1 MFIVRE
7 SFPLRETAGPA
18 WADPVEESM
27 ISQIEE
33 MYSASIRNM
42 KRSIIRELLKL
53 TAQPDIIS
61 FAGGLPSP
69 ESFPV
74 EELKT
79 VMNEIMDREAHVVLQ
94 YGTTEGDMELR
105 SHLVNRHYRS
115 QENMDITERNLVI
128 TTASQQ
134 ALDLIGKIFINPGDD
149 VICGAPT
156 YLGGINAFAAYG
168 ARFKTVELDEE
179 GMRADLLETLLESM
193 KKAGKRAKFLYC
205 VPDFQ
210 NPTGITMSHERRRQ
224 IVEICQRHNLL
235 IIEDSP
241 YRELRF
247 DGQNVPTLYSLA
259 KPGSVVLLG
268 TMSKILCPSFRI
280 GWVVAC
286 EEITDK
292 IVVAKQSA
300 DLCTS
305 LFTQRIAARYMQKG
319 YMNERIAK
327 TVEIYRRKRDVML
340 GAFEKYMPDG
350 VRWVKPEGGLFLFL
364 TVPESIDCQDLF
376 HKAIAEKVAFV
387 IGSAFY
393 PDGSG
398 HNTMRLNFSFCSEE
412 QIEEG
417 VKRLARVIAA
427 ELR

>member
-1 MFIVRE
+1 
-7 SFPLRETAGPA
+7 
-18 WADPVEESM
+18 M

-33 MYSASIRNM
+33 TYSVNIRNM
-42 KRSIIRELLKL
+42 KRSVIRELLKL

-74 EELKT
+74 EELKQ
-79 VMNEIMDREAHVVLQ
+79 VMIEIMDTEPYPVLQ

-105 SHLVNRHYRS
+105 RHLVEKHYVA
-115 QENMDITERNLVI
+115 QENMQITTDNLVI

-134 ALDLIGKIFINPGDD
+134 ALDLIGKIFIDPGDEI
-149 VICGAPT
+149 VCGAPT

-168 ARFKTVELDEE
+168 ARFCTVELDDE
-179 GMRADLLETLLESM
+179 GMRADLLERLLDTM
-193 KKAGKRAKFLYC
+193 KKEGRRAKFLYC

-210 NPTGITMSHERRRQ
+210 NPTGITMSERRRRDLVA
-224 IVEICQRHNLL
+224 IAEAHNLL

-247 DGQNVPTLYSLA
+247 EGVNPPTIYSLA
-259 KPGSVVLLG
+259 KPGNVVLLG

-286 EEITDK
+286 EELVDK

-305 LFTQRIAARYMQKG
+305 AFTQRIAARYMQKG
-319 YMNERIAK
+319 HMNARIAR
-327 TVEIYRRKRDVML
+327 TVDLYREKRDTML
-340 GAFEKYMPDG
+340 SAFEEHMPPG
-350 VRWVKPEGGLFLFL
+350 VTWVKPQGGLFLFL
-364 TVPESIDCQDLF
+364 RAPESIDCTKMF
-376 HKAIAEKVAFV
+376 PKAIAEKVAYV

-393 PDGSG
+393 PDGTG
-398 HNTMRLNFSFCSEE
+398 HNTMRMNFSFSSKE
-412 QIEEG
+412 QITEG
-417 VKRLARVIAA
+417 VRRLARVIKA
-427 ELR
+427 EL

>member
-1 MFIVRE
+1 
-7 SFPLRETAGPA
+7 
-18 WADPVEESM
+18 M

-33 MYSASIRNM
+33 TYSTSIRNM
-42 KRSIIRELLKL
+42 KRSVIRELLKL
-53 TAQPDIIS
+53 TSQPDIIS

-74 EELKT
+74 QELKQ
-79 VMNEIMDREAHVVLQ
+79 VMMEMMDTEAAEVLQ
-94 YGTTEGDMELR
+94 YGTTEGDIELR
-105 SHLVNRHYRS
+105 RHLVEKLYNAR
-115 QENMDITERNLVI
+115 ENMPITINNLVI

-134 ALDLIGKIFINPGDD
+134 ALDLIGKIFIDPGDE

-168 ARFKTVELDEE
+168 ARFRTVELDSE
-179 GMRADLLETLLESM
+179 GMRSDRLVQLLDTM
-193 KKAGKRAKFLYC
+193 KKAGRRPKFLYC

-224 IVEICQRHNLL
+224 IIEIAAQHNLL

-247 DGQNVPTLYSLA
+247 EGENPPTIYSMA
-259 KPGSVVLLG
+259 KPGNVVLLG
-268 TMSKILCPSFRI
+268 TVSKILCPSFRI
-280 GWVVAC
+280 GWVVGC
-286 EEITDK
+286 EELVDK
-292 IVVAKQSA
+292 IVVAKQAA

-319 YMNERIAK
+319 YMVPRINK
-327 TVEIYRRKRDVML
+327 TVALYREKRDAMVN
-340 GAFEKYMPDG
+340 AFEEYMPPG
-350 VRWVKPEGGLFLFL
+350 VTWVKPTGGLFLFL
-364 TVPESIDCQDLF
+364 TVPESIDCQEMF
-376 HKAIAEKVAFV
+376 PKAIAEKVAYV

-398 HNTMRLNFSFCSEE
+398 HNTMRLNFSFSSKD
-412 QIEEG
+412 QIVEG
-417 VKRLARVIAA
+417 VRRLAKVIKS
-427 ELR
+427 EL

>member
-1 MFIVRE
+1 
-7 SFPLRETAGPA
+7 
-18 WADPVEESM
+18 M

-33 MYSASIRNM
+33 TYSANIRNM
-42 KRSIIRELLKL
+42 KRSVIRELLKL

-74 EELKT
+74 EELKA
-79 VMNEIMDREAHVVLQ
+79 VMNEIMDKEAHVVLQ
-94 YGTTEGDMELR
+94 YGTTEGDLELR
-105 SHLVNRHYRS
+105 NHLVHRHYRT
-115 QENMDITERNLVI
+115 QENMDIDVKNLVI

-134 ALDLIGKIFINPGDD
+134 ALDLIGKIFINPGDE
-149 VICGAPT
+149 VVCGAPT

-168 ARFKTVELDEE
+168 ARFRTVELDGE
-179 GMRADLLETLLESM
+179 GMRADKLEAVLDTM
-193 KKAGKRAKFLYC
+193 KKTGRRAKFLYC

-210 NPTGITMSHERRRQ
+210 NPTGITMSLERRKQ
-224 IVEICQRHNLL
+224 IVEIAERYNLL

-247 DGQNVPTLYSLA
+247 EGESIPTLYSLA
-259 KPGSVVLLG
+259 KPGHVVLLG

-286 EEITDK
+286 EELTDK

-340 GAFEKYMPDG
+340 ESFERYMPEG
-350 VRWVKPEGGLFLFL
+350 VHWVKPQGGLFLFL
-364 TVPESIDCQDLF
+364 TTPESIDCQDLF

-398 HNTMRLNFSFCSEE
+398 HNTMRLNFSFCSVE

-417 VKRLARVIAA
+417 VQRLARVIKA
-427 ELR
+427 EIK

>member
-1 MFIVRE
+1 
-7 SFPLRETAGPA
+7 
-18 WADPVEESM
+18 M
-27 ISQIEE
+27 IAHIEE
-33 MYSASIRNM
+33 MYSTNIRNM

-74 EELKT
+74 EELKA
-79 VMNEIMDREAHVVLQ
+79 VINEIMEREAHTVLQ
-94 YGTTEGDMELR
+94 YGTTEGDLELR
-105 SHLVNRHYRS
+105 NHLVHKHYRP
-115 QENMDITERNLVI
+115 QEHMNIDVQNLVI

-134 ALDLIGKIFINPGDD
+134 ALDLIGKIFINPGDQI
-149 VICGAPT
+149 VCGAPT

-168 ARFKTVELDEE
+168 ARFCTVELDNE
-179 GMRADLLETLLESM
+179 GMRADLLESTLETM
-193 KKAGKRAKFLYC
+193 KKDGKRAKFLYC

-210 NPTGITMSHERRRQ
+210 NPTGITMSLQRRRD
-224 IVEICQRHNLL
+224 IVDIAQRHNLL

-247 DGQNVPTLYSLA
+247 AGENIPTLYSLA
-259 KPGSVVLLG
+259 NPGNVILLG

-292 IVVAKQSA
+292 IVVSKQSS

-327 TVEIYRRKRDVML
+327 TVAIYRRKRDIML
-340 GAFEKYMPDG
+340 NAFERYMPEG

-364 TVPESIDCQDLF
+364 TVPESINCQDLF

-398 HNTMRLNFSFCSEE
+398 HNTMRLNFSFCSET

-417 VKRLARVIAA
+417 VLRLARVITA
-427 ELR
+427 ELK

>member
-1 MFIVRE
+1 
-7 SFPLRETAGPA
+7 
-18 WADPVEESM
+18 M

-33 MYSASIRNM
+33 TYSVNIRNM
-42 KRSIIRELLKL
+42 KRSVIRELLKL

-74 EELKT
+74 EELKQ
-79 VMNEIMDREAHVVLQ
+79 VMIEMMDTEPYPVLQ
-94 YGTTEGDMELR
+94 YGTTEGDLELR
-105 SHLVNRHYRS
+105 RHLVEKHYVS
-115 QENMDITERNLVI
+115 QENMPITTDNLVI

-134 ALDLIGKIFINPGDD
+134 ALDLIGKIFIDPGDEI
-149 VICGAPT
+149 VCGAPT

-168 ARFKTVELDEE
+168 ARFRTVELDDE
-179 GMRADLLETLLESM
+179 GMRADLLERLLDTM
-193 KKAGKRAKFLYC
+193 KKEGRRPKFLYC

-210 NPTGITMSHERRRQ
+210 NPTGITMSERRRRDLVA
-224 IVEICQRHNLL
+224 IAEAHNLL

-247 DGQNVPTLYSLA
+247 EGVNPPTIYSLA
-259 KPGSVVLLG
+259 KPGNVVLLG

-286 EEITDK
+286 EELVDK

-305 LFTQRIAARYMQKG
+305 AFTQRIAARYMQKG
-319 YMNERIAK
+319 HMNARIAQ
-327 TVEIYRRKRDVML
+327 TVNLYREKRDAMVN
-340 GAFEKYMPDG
+340 AFEAYMPPG
-350 VRWVKPEGGLFLFL
+350 VTWVKPAGGLFLFL
-364 TVPESIDCQDLF
+364 RAPESIDCTQMF
-376 HKAIAEKVAFV
+376 PKAIAEKVAYV

-398 HNTMRLNFSFCSEE
+398 HNTMRMNFSFSSKE
-412 QIEEG
+412 QITEG
-417 VKRLARVIAA
+417 VRRLAKVIKA
-427 ELR
+427 ELQ

>member
-1 MFIVRE
+1 
-7 SFPLRETAGPA
+7 
-18 WADPVEESM
+18 M

-33 MYSASIRNM
+33 TYSVNIRNM
-42 KRSIIRELLKL
+42 KRSVIRELLKL

-74 EELKT
+74 QELKQ
-79 VMNEIMDREAHVVLQ
+79 VMNEIMDNEPYPVLQ
-94 YGTTEGDMELR
+94 YGTTEGDLELR
-105 SHLVNRHYRS
+105 RHLVEKHYVT
-115 QENMDITERNLVI
+115 QENMKITTDNLVI

-134 ALDLIGKIFINPGDD
+134 ALDLIGKIFIDPGDEI
-149 VICGAPT
+149 VCGAPT

-168 ARFKTVELDEE
+168 ARFRSVELDDE
-179 GMRADLLETLLESM
+179 GMRADRLAQVLDTM
-193 KKAGKRAKFLYC
+193 KKEGRRAKFLYC

-210 NPTGITMSHERRRQ
+210 NPTGITMSERRRRELVD
-224 IVEICQRHNLL
+224 IAEAHNLL

-247 DGQNVPTLYSLA
+247 EGQSVPTIYSMA
-259 KPGSVVLLG
+259 KPGNVVLLG

-286 EEITDK
+286 EELVDK

-305 LFTQRIAARYMQKG
+305 AFTQRIAARYMQKG
-319 YMNERIAK
+319 YMNARIAQ
-327 TVEIYRRKRDVML
+327 TVDLYREKRDAMIN
-340 GAFEKYMPDG
+340 AFEQYMPPG
-350 VRWVKPEGGLFLFL
+350 VTWVKPQGGLFLFL
-364 TVPESIDCQDLF
+364 RAPESIDCTKMF
-376 HKAIAEKVAFV
+376 PKAIAEKVAYV

-398 HNTMRLNFSFCSEE
+398 HNTMRMNFSFSSKE
-412 QIEEG
+412 QITEG
-417 VKRLARVIAA
+417 VRRLAKVIKA
-427 ELR
+427 EL